1 MLIDYKRERE
11 RERERIV
18 SITHF
23 LLFGGPL
30 VVLCDRGLP
39 C

>member
-11 RERERIV
+11 RERLV

-23 LLFGGPL
+23 LLFGGLL